1 MKKFVIL
8 LISLLCL
15 VSPALAGNVLQQQY
29 ETARMAE
36 MAQETSFFNLSKE
49 RLLENDYQGYLN
61 GGRSLYGYLLTAKED
76 ALKAKNEID
85 LKYINLMLNQYNI
98 RVKTVN
104 SNIFYLQT
112 IKVDDEDYRNL
123 SDLTKLCLY
132 FHNLMAY

>member
-1 MKKFVIL
+1 MKRTIL
-8 LISLLCL
+8 TILILFLARPCF
-15 VSPALAGNVLQQQY
+15 AGNLLQQEY
-29 ETARMAE
+29 ETAKMAE
-36 MAQETSFFNLSKE
+36 TAQDTAFFNISKE

-76 ALKAKNEID
+76 ALKAKNKID

-132 FHNLMAY
+132 FYNLMAY

>member
-1 MKKFVIL
+1 MKRIILTIL
-8 LISLLCL
+8 LLFL
-15 VSPALAGNVLQQQY
+15 ALPVFAGNLLQQQY

-36 MAQETSFFNLSKE
+36 MAQGTSFLNISKE

-76 ALKAKNEID
+76 ALNAKNEID

-104 SNIFYLQT
+104 SNIFYLQK